1 MARTE
6 YTACVWMMEPR
17 PALGD
22 IGQADNALGEAI
34 TNLRLLL
41 LSHAIITNDSGLLEQ
56 IGTEVNR

>member
-1 MARTE
+1 
-6 YTACVWMMEPR
+6 MMEPR